1 MSLLKIFK
9 VQGQEGK
16 DFDINWI
23 LKRTE
28 GAIDVISGVTLRCC
42 RVPFCL

>member
-23 LKRTE
+23 LRTE
-28 GAIDVISGVTLRCC
+28 GAVDVISGVLLRCC
-42 RVPFCL
+42 HVPFCL